1 MLIFISLTCDHYL
14 QNGKQ
19 EVGLSDYQARGW
31 RAWHHHMAL
40 SLLAML
46 FMLEERLQR
55 QDTHPLLSCA
65 DIRILLSHFLP
76 GRDTTEEEVRRQM
89 HQRHRKRQAAID
101 AAYRKQENQTL
112 VLFDG

>member
-1 MLIFISLTCDHYL
+1 MQGQRYWVERAL

-19 EVGLSDYQARGW
+19 EAGLSDYQVRGW

-40 SLLAML
+40 SMLTML
-46 FMLEERLQR
+46 FMLEERLQC

-76 GRDTTEEEVRRQM
+76 RRDISEEEVIRQM

-101 AAYRKQENQTL
+101 AAYRKQKNQSL
-112 VLFDG
+112 ALFDD